1 MKAQG
6 LEGKV
11 IKLASVLVVR
21 LCSSKPVL
29 LQRGDNPILLC
40 LGGRYE
46 SQDAICLKAST
57 PNVWLGCIMLPTEED
72 LMRLLKY

>member
-1 MKAQG
+1 MKDQA

-11 IKLASVLVVR
+11 VKLTSVLVIR

-29 LQRGDNPILLC
+29 LQRGDNPVLLC

-46 SQDAICLKAST
+46 FEDAVCLKAST
-57 PNVWLGCIMLPTEED
+57 PDVWLGCIMVATEED
-72 LMRLLKY
+72 LK